1 MEENRKLTQTYE
13 IFQKDFGKT
22 IPQWKVPKGIKCG
35 FDKVNSLEDVSDYLL
50 KYYPEKSWKLIKE
63 NITKKETIYDFE
75 NIPHVGS
82 DAERNPGKYPL
93 HIIKIKIKSK
103 IGLEKTIAGEN
114 KK

>member
-35 FDKVNSLEDVSDYLL
+35 FDKVNSLEDVSDYLS

-75 NIPHVGS
+75 YVVNLNRFP
-82 DAERNPGKYPL
+82 P